1 MKELLI
7 LIATLVIWVIVAKFL
22 AKYFIHKGHR
32 DLMSKT
38 SGVIVGAVVAFTF
51 LIIVVIPIPEETILT
66 SANSRSS
73 VTTTIPEKTIDKHE
87 EKTKSIAPQVLIE
100 EPRNPDNNESIKTL
114 GISPDIF
121 EKRMNANLET
131 SNSSLKL
138 KINLK
143 KNGVNNT
150 FNYAFNDHLVIV
162 GTIDKPSQKLS
173 EITLITSGDGT
184 AKSGIDIGAVVV
196 SAFSAT
202 LGENTMKTGEPGI
215 IVMKLMAMNKSSTK
229 DNEPSS
235 TIFNGIKFSFFSS
248 DTTGYRFTAEPA

>member
-1 MKELLI
+1 MKELLM
-7 LIATLVIWVIVAKFL
+7 LMSTLVIWVIIAKFSS
-22 AKYFIHKGHR
+22 KYLIHKGYR
-32 DLMSKT
+32 NWVSKKI
-38 SGVIVGAVVAFTF
+38 GIIVGAVVAFTF

-73 VTTTIPEKTIDKHE
+73 VTTTMPEKTIDKHE
-87 EKTKSIAPQVLIE
+87 EKTKLIAPQVLIE
-100 EPRNPDNNESIKTL
+100 EPRNPDNKSIKTL

-131 SNSSLKL
+131 SNSSLRL
-138 KINLK
+138 KINFK

-173 EITLITSGDGT
+173 EIILITSGDGT
-184 AKSGIDIGAVVV
+184 AQDGMDIGAAVV

-215 IVMKLMAMNKSSTK
+215 IMMKLMAMNKSSTK